1 MQIQLKQ
8 TEIVTA
14 LKQYIHNQGINLT
27 GKEVTIAFTAGR
39 KESGISAELTIEDS
53 SIPGF
58 SEADSV
64 VAPVTLTVVPSDSG
78 NDRPAEGDSEPE
90 PVAKTPTGLFS

>member
-8 TEIVTA
+8 TEIITA

-27 GKEVTIAFTAGR
+27 GKEVTITFTAGR
-39 KESGISAELTIEDS
+39 KESGVSADLTIEEA

-58 SEADSV
+58 IESDEPS
-64 VAPVTLTVVPSDSG
+64 APVTLSVVPTID
-78 NDRPAEGDSEPE
+78 PASSAEEPE